1 MSTSSAMEFVD
12 LLDADWKHTTA
23 SGRGRR
29 ALRTWSTHTDHAP
42 TFASFS
48 TLDEII
54 AQLHRSAP
62 ADSDPILYA
71 LIGLAQAGDEIAG
84 RLVLQS
90 FAGLA
95 VQLSTGRRDSD
106 YLRDVC
112 GVLAEQIAIFPLDTR
127 PTGVAQH
134 LAFMVRRK
142 LYRWRRRATLTTV
155 PLDDN
160 IAVIAMVDPARSA
173 DCRTAADR
181 VAAVVRD
188 ARAQGGIDDDQA
200 RLLLSVA
207 AGHRVASLARQAG
220 CHRSRMGARLAKA
233 TAAANAYAVAA

>member
-1 MSTSSAMEFVD
+1 MSTSPAMEFVD
-12 LLDADWKHTTA
+12 LLDADWKYTTA

-29 ALRTWSTHTDHAP
+29 SLRTWCTHPEHAP

-54 AQLHRSAP
+54 AKLHRSAP
-62 ADSDPILYA
+62 ADSDPVLAA
-71 LIGLAQAGDEIAG
+71 LIGLAQAGDEIAA

-95 VQLSTGRRDSD
+95 VKLSTGRRDSD

-112 GVLAEQIAIFPLDTR
+112 GVLAEQIAIFPLDTH

-160 IAVIAMVDPARSA
+160 VSAIATIHSGGSG

-181 VAAVVRD
+181 VAAVVCD
-188 ARAQGGIDDDQA
+188 ARAAGGIDDDQA

-220 CHRSRMGARLAKA
+220 CHRSRMGTRLAKA
-233 TAAANAYAVAA
+233 TAAASAYAVAA